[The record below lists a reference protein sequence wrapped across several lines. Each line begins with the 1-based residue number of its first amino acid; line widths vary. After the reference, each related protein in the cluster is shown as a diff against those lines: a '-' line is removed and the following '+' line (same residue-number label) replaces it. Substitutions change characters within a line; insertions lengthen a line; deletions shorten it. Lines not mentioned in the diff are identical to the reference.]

1 MKSVKMKGKN
11 VEDATKAA
19 VAVLG
24 VDRDL
29 VEIRVINE
37 GKAGMMGL
45 IGGEEAEVEGIVKE
59 SGAEEA
65 KQILQ
70 NILDKMGF
78 LAMTEISSQKEDNIV
93 ISIKGE
99 DMGRIIG
106 KSGSMLKSLETLINA
121 MIWKYM
127 GKRFYISIDAGGYKD
142 KREQALQRLATD
154 VADEVI
160 RTGESKAMPRLEP
173 SDRRIIHIFLQ
184 EDGRVKTYS
193 EGEGKDRKLIVAPKE
208 G

>member
-11 VEDATKAA
+11 VEEATKAA

-24 VDRDL
+24 IDREK
-29 VEIRVINE
+29 VEIKVITE
-37 GKAGMMGL
+37 GEAGMMGL
-45 IGGEEAEVEGIVKE
+45 IGGEEAEVEAIVKE

-78 LAMTEISSQKEDNIV
+78 MAMTEISSENGDNVV

-121 MIWKYM
+121 MIWKFM
-127 GKRFYISIDAGGYKD
+127 GKRYHISIDAGGYKD
-142 KREQALQRLATD
+142 KREQALQRLAAD
-154 VADEVI
+154 VADEVA

-173 SDRRIIHIFLQ
+173 SDRRIVHLFLQ
-184 EDGRVKTYS
+184 EDGRVKTFS

-208 G
+208 V